1 MPKLNDFQNSTVRL
15 LDYLYFHDV
24 VAMQGFSEEKSS
36 IYSQLLAAIDLLAYR
51 RSEGALI
58 REHYKHLLLI
68 GVDFELTFVKG
79 ELIKDDIY
87 FKMQEKYRAYL
98 IQQIELLGFQIEHY
112 KQDLDEVL
120 IQIPIQSITS
130 AAAFKIVSQVLY
142 FEYDNITIG
151 VLSKF
156 LDFNFLTL
164 AKYQK
169 KNKVINE
176 SFLNKLFYRAML
188 FLEFDI
194 FKNNLI
200 AEYYSEDQIVNLN
213 DLEDYEKVAAAIKA
227 RGKAKSLKG
236 IEYDGFYK
244 LKTKNDLKKF
254 LINIEERLGHN
265 PIFSDS
271 SANWIALIGAW
282 HLILKKGN
290 NLDKPLFKESPQYIV
305 DSDISCAKLAR
316 KKLADFGFSVS
327 EKTIFDCYD
336 RVYDIYTL
344 IRITVECLV
353 EEKMYGMNERVFI
366 HDFYYNPNSNA
377 FFKKQLQAAKAKL

>member
-68 GVDFELTFVKG
+68 GVDFELTFGKG

-142 FEYDNITIG
+142 FEYDNISIG

>member
-68 GVDFELTFVKG
+68 GVDFELTFGKG

-377 FFKKQLQAAKAKL
+377 FFKKQLQATKAKL

>member
-68 GVDFELTFVKG
+68 GVDFELTFGKG

-188 FLEFDI
+188 FLEFDV

-290 NLDKPLFKESPQYIV
+290 NLDKPLFKESPQYVV

-316 KKLADFGFSVS
+316 KKLAEFGFSVS

-336 RVYDIYTL
+336 RVYEIYRL
-344 IRITVECLV
+344 IRITIECLV

>member
-68 GVDFELTFVKG
+68 GVDFELTFGKG

-112 KQDLDEVL
+112 KQDLNEVL

-316 KKLADFGFSVS
+316 KKLAEFGFSVS

-336 RVYDIYTL
+336 RVYEIYRL
-344 IRITVECLV
+344 IRITIECLV

>member
-68 GVDFELTFVKG
+68 GVDFELTFGKG

>member
-68 GVDFELTFVKG
+68 GVDFELTFGKG

-112 KQDLDEVL
+112 KQDLNEVL

-188 FLEFDI
+188 FLEFDV

-290 NLDKPLFKESPQYIV
+290 NLDKPLFKESPQYVV

-316 KKLADFGFSVS
+316 KKLAEFGFSVS

-336 RVYDIYTL
+336 RVYEIYRL
-344 IRITVECLV
+344 IRITIESLV

>member
-68 GVDFELTFVKG
+68 GVDFELTFGKG

-120 IQIPIQSITS
+120 IKIPIQSITS

>member
-68 GVDFELTFVKG
+68 GVDFELTFGKG

-176 SFLNKLFYRAML
+176 IFLNKLFYRAML

>member
-1 MPKLNDFQNSTVRL
+1 MPKLNDSQNSTVRL

-68 GVDFELTFVKG
+68 GVDFELTFGKG

-290 NLDKPLFKESPQYIV
+290 NLDKPLFKESPQYVV

-316 KKLADFGFSVS
+316 KKLAEFGFSVS

-336 RVYDIYTL
+336 RVYEIYRL
-344 IRITVECLV
+344 IRITIECLV